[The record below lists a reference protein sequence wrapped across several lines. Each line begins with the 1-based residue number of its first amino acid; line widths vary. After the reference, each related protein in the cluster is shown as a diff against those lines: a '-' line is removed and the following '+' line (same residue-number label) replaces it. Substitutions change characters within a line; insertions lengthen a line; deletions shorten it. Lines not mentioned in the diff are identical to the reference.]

1 MVGRKKLLEQHFEV
15 WKTAA
20 SFTPSAWVALFI
32 VSICVLSEIN
42 EGKIPAIIRP
52 EQKIFYPVRFRP
64 EQKFAIW
71 HTPKKNTSK
80 LCPT

>member
-32 VSICVLSEIN
+32 VSIYVLSEVN
-42 EGKIPAIIRP
+42 KGKIPAIIRP
-52 EQKIFYPVRFRP
+52 EQKFLSGPVP
-64 EQKFAIW
+64 AGTKI
-71 HTPKKNTSK
+71 
-80 LCPT
+80 CDPTHP